1 MVSVVFRLADTLLV
15 TPLSSEILF
24 LPMSAN
30 VVVQGMYQR
39 YSMYRI
45 SVHGVTINLLGVS
58 LRSHQRYS
66 VYRISVHG
74 VMINLLGVSLRSQKS
89 ILFKVAMS
97 LCQIYLIHV

>member
-1 MVSVVFRLADTLLV
+1 MSVVFRLADTLLV

-30 VVVQGMYQR
+30 VVVQGMY
-39 YSMYRI
+39 
-45 SVHGVTINLLGVS
+45 
-58 LRSHQRYS
+58 QRYS